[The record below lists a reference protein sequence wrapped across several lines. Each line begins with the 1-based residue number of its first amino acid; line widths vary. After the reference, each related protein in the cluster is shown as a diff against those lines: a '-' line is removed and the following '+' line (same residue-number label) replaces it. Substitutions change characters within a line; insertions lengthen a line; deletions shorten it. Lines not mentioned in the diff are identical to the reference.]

1 MFFYYNNKKGAGIF
15 SGISILIG
23 LLFLLLPGITTSLI
37 TSIIGGFFLIQGVG
51 ASISY
56 FLSLKNGTASI
67 FGVISAFILI
77 ALGVFTLTN
86 HETIMSIIPF
96 IVGIFVLF
104 SGING
109 IQKSFA
115 LKNFGDKNWSS
126 SLISAVL
133 KLILALILLMNP
145 FTTAIVTIRVIGL
158 SLLVESVSSY
168 FVARK
173 YKKFMEDNINIMDNI
188 VIKKDFQTK
197 SNNSIDVDFKDID

>member
-1 MFFYYNNKKGAGIF
+1 MFFYFNKKGAGIF

-23 LLFLLLPGITTSLI
+23 LLFFLIPGITTSLI
-37 TSIIGGFFLIQGVG
+37 TTIIGAFFLIQGVG
-51 ASISY
+51 FSINY
-56 FLSLKNGTASI
+56 FLNLKKGTATI
-67 FGVISAFILI
+67 FGVINAFILI

-104 SGING
+104 SAING

-115 LKNFGDKNWSS
+115 LKNFGDNNWSS
-126 SLISAVL
+126 SLISAIL
-133 KLILALILLMNP
+133 KLVLAGILLLNP

-158 SLLVESVSSY
+158 SLIVESISSY

-173 YKKFMEDNINIMDNI
+173 YKKFMQENIDIVDNI
-188 VIKKDFQTK
+188 IKESGFK
-197 SNNSIDVDFKDID
+197 SKSDNSIDVDFKDVD